1 MNLSFCFIEWSH
13 FIKFLTYFLT
23 IILFKAAVS
32 NEWTTEHAD
41 SCPACREKLAILDLL
56 WSWYRNIFKSK
67 TPLIYGVF
75 IILFLFPYFSLSL
88 NYSPCF
94 VWWRC
99 KWCSVSVFDAKK
111 DSFVTYMCHRFS
123 LHACHN
129 LLLTCPV
136 TLIVTVPCGET
147 FIVQPEMVFSIWRIK

>member
-13 FIKFLTYFLT
+13 FIKFVTYFLT

-32 NEWTTEHAD
+32 NE
-41 SCPACREKLAILDLL
+41 LL
-56 WSWYRNIFKSK
+56 NMPTVVQPVSNSWRFQTNYEAANIFKSK
-67 TPLIYGVF
+67 TPLIDGLF
-75 IILFLFPYFSLSL
+75 IILFLFFTKFSLSL

-94 VWWRC
+94 VWWRH

-136 TLIVTVPCGET
+136 TLIVAVPCGET
-147 FIVQPEMVFSIWRIK
+147 FIVQPEMVFRIWKIK